1 MVHLANY
8 FNGELRNIRKSLVIH
23 YNIPKLC
30 LATYFSEKN
39 ILVPLNS
46 IASIPKTPTS
56 KTIVISVKKS
66 TTR

>member
-1 MVHLANY
+1 MSCNL
-8 FNGELRNIRKSLVIH
+8 FFRK
-23 YNIPKLC
+23 
-30 LATYFSEKN
+30 KN

-66 TTR
+66 ITR